1 MTLQSEDYIK
11 DDTPGE
17 STSGSRAEA
26 QTLQACLCT
35 GSRIRPLFPGAHG
48 MSHGEV

>member
-17 STSGSRAEA
+17 SRAEA